1 MKAYEHRSIGDAA
14 TGAAAVNLGGES
26 PDQRLILSFGDV
38 VSLSGDF
45 FRPDGSSSPV
55 FPRWHRDA
63 AAADGSGRLF
73 RLAAIPGDAG
83 TRVDTRDEIICALK
97 VSTVDEVVVD
107 PRFEPGGQFAHFRF
121 SPGANRTDVERQVR
135 DRFLALAA
143 SNDDHFVSPGR
154 SDAVTG
160 SGFPSALSAYRHLHQ
175 VAVDE
180 GSRLGR
186 RGGDIS
192 LAMAREAA
200 AQHFL
205 TDAFAAGHLRTP
217 VADIRRFWKA
227 RYPSFWI
234 HLQRKVAGDT
244 ARALRELS
252 VMMRLLP
259 RKALYRQTLSVLT
272 ERTSQYPDLSVGD
285 LVARAFHDW
294 DNINGLSVDSGGV
307 VFGDGHVGEGVT
319 HDRALAAVS
328 AGIDDVGVSY
338 ELGASGSRLAGQAL
352 YARVRDITGAIG
364 DAFVPEERV
373 PRLSPANPP
382 QNWRAN
388 DVESLWESPMVGA
401 TGTTVGHALVAMMEP
416 GGEFIRQV
424 ESLGQGLAGG
434 QGVFAAP
441 VLGRWLAGKCCQAY
455 HGGFV
460 EPLAHDPRNAIM
472 SLVAEDGTMSPAR
485 DLAAAQ
491 RDGLPLASSAA

>member
-26 PDQRLILSFGDV
+26 PDQALVLSFGDV

-55 FPRWHRDA
+55 FPRWRRA
-63 AAADGSGRLF
+63 AAAAEGSGQLF

-83 TRVDTRDEIICALK
+83 ARLDTRDEIICALK
-97 VSTVDEVVVD
+97 VSTVDEAVVD
-107 PRFEPGGQFAHFRF
+107 PRFEPGGQYAHFRF
-121 SPGANRTDVERQVR
+121 TPGANRTDVERQVR

-143 SNDDHFVSPGR
+143 GNDDHFVRPGR
-154 SDAVTG
+154 SDVATG

-175 VAVDE
+175 AAMDE
-180 GSRLGR
+180 ASRLGR

-192 LAMAREAA
+192 HAMAREAA

-217 VADIRRFWKA
+217 VADIRRYWKA
-227 RYPSFWI
+227 RYPSFWE
-234 HLQRKVAGDT
+234 HLQRKVAADT
-244 ARALRELS
+244 VRALRDLS
-252 VMMRLLP
+252 VALRLLP
-259 RKALYRQTLSVLT
+259 QQALYHQTLSVLT

-294 DNINGLSVDSGGV
+294 DNINGLRVDSGGV

-319 HDRALAAVS
+319 HDLALAAVL
-328 AGIDDVGVSY
+328 AGIDDVEVAFR
-338 ELGASGSRLAGQAL
+338 LGASGSRLAGQGL
-352 YARVRDITGAIG
+352 NARVREVTGALG
-364 DAFVPEERV
+364 DAFVAEERV
-373 PRLSPANPP
+373 PHLSPENPP
-382 QNWRAN
+382 QNWWAS
-388 DVESLWESPMVGA
+388 DVESLWDSPMVGS
-401 TGTTVGHALVAMMEP
+401 TGATVGQALVAMMEP

-441 VLGRWLAGKCCQAY
+441 VFGRWLAGKCCQAY
-455 HGGFV
+455 QDGFV
-460 EPLAHDPRNAIM
+460 EPLAHNPQAAIID
-472 SLVAEDGTMSPAR
+472 LAAEDGASSGGR
-485 DLAAAQ
+485 DHAAC
-491 RDGLPLASSAA
+491 DELPLASSAA

>member
-26 PDQRLILSFGDV
+26 PAQRLLLSFGDV

-45 FRPDGSSSPV
+45 FRPDGSSSPG
-55 FPRWHRDA
+55 FPRWHRAA

-83 TRVDTRDEIICALK
+83 TRLDTRDEIICALK
-97 VSTVDEVVVD
+97 VSTVDEAVLD

-121 SPGANRTDVERQVR
+121 TPGANRTDVERQVR

-154 SDAVTG
+154 SDVATG

-175 VAVDE
+175 AALDE
-180 GSRLGR
+180 ASRLGR

-192 LAMAREAA
+192 QAMAREAA

-217 VADIRRFWKA
+217 VADIRRYWKA
-227 RYPSFWI
+227 RYPSFWH
-234 HLQRKVAGDT
+234 HLQRKVAADT
-244 ARALRELS
+244 ARALRDLS
-252 VMMRLLP
+252 VVLRLLP
-259 RKALYRQTLSVLT
+259 QQALYRQTLSVLT

-294 DNINGLSVDSGGV
+294 DNVTGLRVDGGGV

-319 HDRALAAVS
+319 RDLALAAVM
-328 AGIDDVGVSY
+328 AGIDDVEVAFQ
-338 ELGASGSRLAGQAL
+338 LGASGSRLAGQAL
-352 YARVRDITGAIG
+352 YGQVREVTGATG
-364 DAFVPEERV
+364 DAFVAEERV
-373 PRLSPANPP
+373 PRLSPDNPP
-382 QNWRAN
+382 QNWRAK

-401 TGTTVGHALVAMMEP
+401 TGTTVGQALVAMMEA

-424 ESLGQGLAGG
+424 ESLGQGLAGD
-434 QGVFAAP
+434 QGVFAVP

-460 EPLAHDPRNAIM
+460 EPLAHNPRGTIM
-472 SLVAEDGTMSPAR
+472 
-485 DLAAAQ
+485 DLAAQGGAPS
-491 RDGLPLASSAA
+491 DGCDPAATECGALPLVSSAA